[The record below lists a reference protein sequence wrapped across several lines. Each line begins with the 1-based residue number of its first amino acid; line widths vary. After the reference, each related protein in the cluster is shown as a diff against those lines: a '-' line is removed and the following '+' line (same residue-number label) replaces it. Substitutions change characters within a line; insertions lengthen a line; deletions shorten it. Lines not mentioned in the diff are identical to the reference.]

1 MQSEIQNIYS
11 NIENLLVRLVPEK
24 WESIYLYASVMERRR
39 GEMYFYYFPKKI
51 LKVNPVNCYQV
62 PDKFGIDEH
71 SYNQSL
77 EKLYRLIQSLN
88 VIMVPKW
95 TNITIS
101 IENGMFK
108 IEYNYNEI
116 EQSKYSD
123 EERRIVWGYRHLH
136 IPIEKMNLKEKAL
149 IETYNDEARIKPSV
163 YTEKIVITKDGV
175 SSENQEVNN
184 QY

>member
-1 MQSEIQNIYS
+1 MGKHLFVRFS
-11 NIENLLVRLVPEK
+11 N
-24 WESIYLYASVMERRR
+24 ERRR

-123 EERRIVWGYRHLH
+123 EEKNSVGVQT
-136 IPIEKMNLKEKAL
+136 P
-149 IETYNDEARIKPSV
+149 TYSNRKDEFKRKSFNRNI
-163 YTEKIVITKDGV
+163 
-175 SSENQEVNN
+175 
-184 QY
+184 